1 MALDCCD
8 NAGGRV
14 ALTVDG
20 EKYAVRAAVNVRP
33 SRISVE
39 GEANQDGSVYYLTK
53 PMPGEAD
60 IVLSDRCGLPTD
72 RLINGCLVDA
82 TITLIDMNRTYLFT
96 RARVTGQPSLNT
108 ETGEL
113 SGMTIKSAQVTQVDR

>member
-20 EKYAVRAAVNVRP
+20 EKYSVRAAVTVRP
-33 SRISVE
+33 SRIEVD
-39 GEANQDGSVYYLTK
+39 GEANQDGSVYFLTK
-53 PMPGEAD
+53 PVPGEAD

-72 RLINGCLVDA
+72 KLINGCLVDA
-82 TITLIDMNRTYLFT
+82 TITLIDMARTYLFT
-96 RARVTGQPSLNT
+96 RARMTGRPVLNT

-113 SGMTIKSAQVTQVDR
+113 SGMTIKSAQVKQVNR